1 VWKTVRPISYFEK
14 KGKCKNL
21 VNLGLVSLCI
31 IIYSNKSTKQMREID
46 ASGWLIY
53 LNEESATLISL
64 RRIPIQKYIFI
75 WSPATTIFEFL

>member
-1 VWKTVRPISYFEK
+1 
-14 KGKCKNL
+14 
-21 VNLGLVSLCI
+21 
-31 IIYSNKSTKQMREID
+31 MREID

-64 RRIPIQKYIFI
+64 RRIPIQKYMFI